1 MEKLLLQRGA
11 WITETKSN
19 DATLP
24 GGGGGGGGE
33 LDYDGSEWK
42 RGGEGKKTKKKR
54 ERDTM
59 VSPWLNDT
67 ATTEYRVRND

>member
-33 LDYDGSEWK
+33 LDYDGSE
-42 RGGEGKKTKKKR
+42 
-54 ERDTM
+54 
-59 VSPWLNDT
+59 
-67 ATTEYRVRND
+67 